1 MSEQDPVS
9 KIFKATAAGAGAGV
23 FAAMMKSTW
32 SEQQVRTMTTLSM
45 MPALAS
51 STKVFTDCAL
61 LFAGC
66 GFAFS
71 SVEEISK
78 SVRQTDDAW
87 NSVLG
92 SLAAGSVLGIRFK
105 CFKTGLG
112 SGRNMLTPTSL
123 IDSDV
128 LNGWEVDAGLAAAG
142 LSSVLRLMENGKYGL
157 GKTSTKH

>member
-1 MSEQDPVS
+1 MDSTQNRDYVGQNIDAQSSFSHSEMTEQDPIS
-9 KIFKATAAGAGAGV
+9 RIFKATAAGAGAGV

-51 STKVFTDCAL
+51 STKVFADCAL

-66 GFAFS
+66 GFVFS

-78 SVRQTDDAW
+78 GIRQTDDAW

-92 SLAAGSVLGIRFK
+92 SLAAGNVLGIRFK

-112 SGRNMLTPTSL
+112 SGRIILGTDKSDWKLTF
-123 IDSDV
+123 
-128 LNGWEVDAGLAAAG
+128 
-142 LSSVLRLMENGKYGL
+142 
-157 GKTSTKH
+157 